1 MEPIQKSELKKDKY
15 KDPVK
20 EERKRTTRTHKHR
33 GTQRNRSN
41 PKEEPQRSTK
51 KRTQKES
58 CAAKNYCQTLAQGG
72 EDVLYK
78 VQQLKNA
85 ENKTAT

>member
-33 GTQRNRSN
+33 GTQRSRSN
-41 PKEEPQRSTK
+41 PNYTKINK
-51 KRTQKES
+51 KRTQKKS
-58 CAAKNYCQTLAQGG
+58 CAAKNYCQTPAQGG
-72 EDVLYK
+72 EDVLYE
-78 VQQLKNA
+78 VQ
-85 ENKTAT
+85 

>member
-20 EERKRTTRTHKHR
+20 EERKRTHKHR
-33 GTQRNRSN
+33 GTQRSRSN
-41 PKEEPQRSTK
+41 PNYTKINK
-51 KRTQKES
+51 KRTQKKS
-58 CAAKNYCQTLAQGG
+58 CAAKNYCQGG
-72 EDVLYK
+72 EDVLCE